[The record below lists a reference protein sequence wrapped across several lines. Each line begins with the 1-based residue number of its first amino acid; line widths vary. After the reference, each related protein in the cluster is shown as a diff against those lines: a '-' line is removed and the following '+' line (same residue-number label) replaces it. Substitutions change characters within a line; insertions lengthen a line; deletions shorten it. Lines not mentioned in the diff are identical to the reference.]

1 MKVPI
6 SVLQPEWRGATLRA
20 SFHTTLHEDVAV
32 PVDDQPCNENTETKE
47 IRTDHFYHDVIFLF
61 VLNSKF

>member
-47 IRTDHFYHDVIFLF
+47 IRTDHFYH
-61 VLNSKF
+61 